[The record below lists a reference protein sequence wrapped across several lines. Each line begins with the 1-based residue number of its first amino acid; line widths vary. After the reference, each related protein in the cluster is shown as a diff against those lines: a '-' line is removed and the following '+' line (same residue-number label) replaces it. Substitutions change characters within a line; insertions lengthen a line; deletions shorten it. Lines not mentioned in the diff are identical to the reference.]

1 MTSIIFTA
9 VVQSTAIGHDCD
21 TNEEAIE
28 IVAEGDKAH
37 GHFITDQDSAGSF
50 LAGSKILITIESS
63 DGD

>member
-9 VVQSTAIGHDCD
+9 AVQRTAIGNDRD

-37 GHFITDQDSAGSF
+37 GHFIIDQDSVRSF
-50 LAGSKILITIESS
+50 TAGSKILITIESS